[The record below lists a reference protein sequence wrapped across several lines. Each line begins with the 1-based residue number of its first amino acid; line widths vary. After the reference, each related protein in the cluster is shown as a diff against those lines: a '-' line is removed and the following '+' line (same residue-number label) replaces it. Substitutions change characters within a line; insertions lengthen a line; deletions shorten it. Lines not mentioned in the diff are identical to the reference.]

1 MSELELLSHI
11 AQPALTLAGM
21 RVEFCNPAALAA
33 GFVPGE
39 ELTLPETEGN
49 AAAVMEHAGAR
60 YGAQL
65 LGNVLLLTP
74 LSEEPNLTGEQL
86 ENICAALRS
95 PLSDLLAGAEVLFP
109 YLEEQEDRMIQTQTA
124 RITRAYYRLVRAVS
138 LMQSERALAAGL
150 EQGNFAVTELCGF
163 FAPLFSMTEG
173 FCAEKGV
180 KAQLSLP
187 SRTFTAAI
195 DPELLERAYYQLLS
209 NALKAMG
216 PGGSLSVRLE
226 ERESYALLTVQDTG
240 TGLSPE
246 AMLATGQTGAS
257 RQGLGFGLEF
267 ARRVAE
273 LHGGS
278 LLLQSQ
284 AGEGTKV
291 LLRIALRP
299 STSSQLGSQVRR
311 PDYSGGLSH
320 AHVELSD
327 VMPDGVYD
335 TRSL

>member
-109 YLEEQEDRMIQTQTA
+109 YLEEQEDRMIQAQTA

-180 KAQLSLP
+180 TAQLSLP

-226 ERESYALLTVQDTG
+226 ERESYA
-240 TGLSPE
+240 
-246 AMLATGQTGAS
+246 S
-257 RQGLGFGLEF
+257 RTRGPAFPRRPCLPR
-267 ARRVAE
+267 ARRARP
-273 LHGGS
+273 GRGWASAWS
-278 LLLQSQ
+278 LP
-284 AGEGTKV
+284 AGWRSFTAAACFCRARRG
-291 LLRIALRP
+291 RARRCFCASPCALRRAACWAARCAAP
-299 STSSQLGSQVRR
+299 TI
-311 PDYSGGLSH
+311 P
-320 AHVELSD
+320 AA
-327 VMPDGVYD
+327 
-335 TRSL
+335 